1 LNFNYLFRYD
11 FLNEKLEVF
20 LDGNIIT
27 RNILDNNYIN
37 NYSTDIKETIIGKQT
52 LGFKYLFFDPF
63 KNKKWHSQSVYS
75 WNANRKIRLVDFIP
89 AISAIA
95 GSSFNFDNRIQY
107 DDLFFKVKQPLHP
120 DLLNDNIM
128 RIKTFNYP
136 EQTISPFIGIATQH
150 HFKGRWVVVNNFFY
164 EIAMKNPTFP
174 TNTETSNYNKINYM
188 FTITYNLSNPNWSI
202 FGEFQTFKNK
212 SYSDDFFKFG
222 IANLTSKNSQVD
234 LNFGGSFKTTPSYTY
249 INVGFSQRFDWH
261 KDISEEEKQAKKDF
275 NLELKQRRKQQ
286 KVEKK
291 KAITQLADHREVY
304 KKQTGGRGKFADI
317 VFTLEPAEDGKQG
330 LEFVNEIKG
339 GNVPREYIP
348 SVEKG
353 FKDAM
358 QNGPLAGFEVDAMKV
373 TLKDGSFHPVDSDSL
388 SLELAAKI
396 GYKEAARAAGAVVM
410 EPMMKLEVLTPE
422 ENMGDIVGDL
432 NRRRG
437 QVNSMDDRAGSKV
450 VKAIVPLSEMFG
462 YVTSLRTL
470 SSGRATS
477 TMEFSHYAETPKN
490 ISEEVIS
497 ATVG

>member
-1 LNFNYLFRYD
+1 MNSKLLYFIFIFSAFFSHSQYTEIINSNRPGSSHGAFAVGVNVFQLETGISGQSLKHSNLNNSKIDGLNFNYLFRYG

-52 LGFKYLFFDPF
+52 LGFKYLFFDPY
-63 KNKKWHSQSVYS
+63 KNKKWHGENVYS
-75 WNANRKIRLVDFIP
+75 WNAGRKIKLTDFIP

-120 DLLNDNIM
+120 DLLNENIM
-128 RIKTFNYP
+128 RMKTFNYP

-174 TNTETSNYNKINYM
+174 NNAETSNYNKINYM

-212 SYSDDFFKFG
+212 IYSDDFFKFG

-291 KAITQLADHREVY
+291 INKKSSKKIKTNPKKLAKKESRKSKKSVNKSLKQN
-304 KKQTGGRGKFADI
+304 KKQLKK
-317 VFTLEPAEDGKQG
+317 E
-330 LEFVNEIKG
+330 
-339 GNVPREYIP
+339 
-348 SVEKG
+348 EK
-353 FKDAM
+353 A
-358 QNGPLAGFEVDAMKV
+358 
-373 TLKDGSFHPVDSDSL
+373 
-388 SLELAAKI
+388 
-396 GYKEAARAAGAVVM
+396 
-410 EPMMKLEVLTPE
+410 
-422 ENMGDIVGDL
+422 
-432 NRRRG
+432 
-437 QVNSMDDRAGSKV
+437 
-450 VKAIVPLSEMFG
+450 
-462 YVTSLRTL
+462 LRK
-470 SSGRATS
+470 
-477 TMEFSHYAETPKN
+477 MNKK
-490 ISEEVIS
+490 
-497 ATVG
+497 